1 MGGKDFFKLRL
12 SSQLNSVQMKAM
24 PFSPMSVRLILA
36 MSEKE
41 LEEELAR
48 LKEELKEWKTKYEE
62 AVKARKEIESK
73 LSPAAA
79 SSDDKV
85 AAPVNDDEG

>member
-41 LEEELAR
+41 LEEELVR

-79 SSDDKV
+79 TDEV